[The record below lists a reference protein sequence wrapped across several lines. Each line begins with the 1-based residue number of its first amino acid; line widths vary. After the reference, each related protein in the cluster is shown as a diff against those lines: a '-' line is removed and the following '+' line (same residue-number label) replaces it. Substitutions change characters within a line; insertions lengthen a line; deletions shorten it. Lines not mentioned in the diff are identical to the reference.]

1 MTIRALIVDDEQLA
15 RDEMRFLLEG
25 MEEVAIVGE
34 AAGGEEAVRLAGEL
48 SPDLLFLDIQMP
60 VLDGFGVVRRLIE
73 RGAPP
78 LVVFTTAY
86 DQYAIRAF
94 EIHAVDYLLK
104 PIDRE
109 RLAEALRRAKDSLP
123 ARDAAIEKLRR
134 LTVHIKA
141 GRKFLPRLVV
151 RRGEGL
157 DLVDAGRVSLVECV
171 EDGVLV
177 HTDTGD
183 YLSNYADLDELDVQL
198 DPAVFL
204 RLGPDHIVNIRRIAR
219 VVPWSGGHYVLSLD
233 DASSTELTLSR
244 TQAQLLKNRVEG
256 F

>member
-1 MTIRALIVDDEQLA
+1 MPIRALIVDDEQLA
-15 RDEMRFLLEG
+15 RDEMRYLLEG
-25 MEEVAIVGE
+25 VEEVEIVGE
-34 AAGGEEAVRLAGEL
+34 AAGGEEAIRLAVEL
-48 SPDLLFLDIQMP
+48 APDLLFLDIQMP
-60 VLDGFGVVRRLIE
+60 VLDGFGVVQRLIE

-104 PIDRE
+104 PIERE
-109 RLAEALRRAKDSLP
+109 RLAEAVQRVRETLP
-123 ARDAAIEKLRR
+123 ARDGAIEKLRR
-134 LTVHIKA
+134 LTGHIKA

-151 RRGEGL
+151 RRDDQL
-157 DLVDAGRVSLVECV
+157 DLVDTGRVSLVERR
-171 EDGVLV
+171 EDGIVV

-183 YLSNYADLDELDVQL
+183 FLSNYADIDELDVQL

-204 RLGPDHIVNIRRIAR
+204 RLGPDHIVNIRRIAG
-219 VVPWSGGHYVLSLD
+219 VVPWTGGHYVMTLD
-233 DASSTELTLSR
+233 DASSTQITLTR

-256 F
+256 V